1 MDADGFPL
9 AFDLHPGKQ
18 NEQKTL
24 KPLEQKV
31 IRDFDCSE
39 FIYCSDS
46 GLGSQNNKLF
56 NDMGGRSYVVTQS
69 LKKLKKEER
78 ITALDPKQYRKL
90 GSEKFIDLRELD
102 ENDPEVYK
110 SIYYKEIYAYVYR
123 QTGNEELAKDLTQ
136 DIFIQILQKIAMFDH
151 KKASFR
157 TWMYR
162 IASNKICD
170 HYRSKVHRLSL
181 KQEQIDM
188 TDENL
193 ELHSGNLGTAIR
205 DLSELIIHKELI
217 EDIMEIV
224 SLYKQ
229 EWQEIFYMKCF
240 EERTFQDISQTL
252 NISENTVKS
261 RFYKMIRQIKS
272 EVDYQ

>member
-1 MDADGFPL
+1 M
-9 AFDLHPGKQ
+9 Q
-18 NEQKTL
+18 TEQKLIKRIKKKQDKEAANTL
-24 KPLEQKV
+24 
-31 IRDFDCSE
+31 I
-39 FIYCSDS
+39 
-46 GLGSQNNKLF
+46 
-56 NDMGGRSYVVTQS
+56 SY
-69 LKKLKKEER
+69 
-78 ITALDPKQYRKL
+78 
-90 GSEKFIDLRELD
+90 
-102 ENDPEVYK
+102 
-110 SIYYKEIYAYVYR
+110 YYKEIYAYVYR

-229 EWQEIFYMKCF
+229 EWQEIFYMKCLSYVLDLYF
-240 EERTFQDISQTL
+240 LLKEKSGNLGQLFWECPFSFYCFLTL
-252 NISENTVKS
+252 LAIWTNRCRSMN
-261 RFYKMIRQIKS
+261 
-272 EVDYQ
+272 

>member
-1 MDADGFPL
+1 
-9 AFDLHPGKQ
+9 
-18 NEQKTL
+18 
-24 KPLEQKV
+24 
-31 IRDFDCSE
+31 
-39 FIYCSDS
+39 
-46 GLGSQNNKLF
+46 
-56 NDMGGRSYVVTQS
+56 
-69 LKKLKKEER
+69 
-78 ITALDPKQYRKL
+78 
-90 GSEKFIDLRELD
+90 
-102 ENDPEVYK
+102 
-110 SIYYKEIYAYVYR
+110 
-123 QTGNEELAKDLTQ
+123 
-136 DIFIQILQKIAMFDH
+136 
-151 KKASFR
+151 
-157 TWMYR
+157 MYR

-170 HYRSKVHRLSL
+170 HYRSKVHRLSF

-217 EDIMEIV
+217 EQIMEIV

>member
-1 MDADGFPL
+1 MACML
-9 AFDLHPGKQ
+9 I
-18 NEQKTL
+18 EQKL
-24 KPLEQKV
+24 IKRIKKKQDKEAANAL
-31 IRDFDCSE
+31 I
-39 FIYCSDS
+39 
-46 GLGSQNNKLF
+46 
-56 NDMGGRSYVVTQS
+56 SY
-69 LKKLKKEER
+69 
-78 ITALDPKQYRKL
+78 
-90 GSEKFIDLRELD
+90 
-102 ENDPEVYK
+102 
-110 SIYYKEIYAYVYR
+110 YYKEVYAYVYR

-136 DIFIQILQKIAMFDH
+136 DIFIQILQKITIFDR

-193 ELHSGNLGTAIR
+193 ELHSGNLGTAVR

>member
-1 MDADGFPL
+1 MYIDKQEMKNLQRSHTGYFYTDL
-9 AFDLHPGKQ
+9 A
-18 NEQKTL
+18 
-24 KPLEQKV
+24 
-31 IRDFDCSE
+31 
-39 FIYCSDS
+39 
-46 GLGSQNNKLF
+46 
-56 NDMGGRSYVVTQS
+56 
-69 LKKLKKEER
+69 
-78 ITALDPKQYRKL
+78 
-90 GSEKFIDLRELD
+90 
-102 ENDPEVYK
+102 
-110 SIYYKEIYAYVYR
+110 
-123 QTGNEELAKDLTQ
+123 
-136 DIFIQILQKIAMFDH
+136 KIAMFDH

-193 ELHSGNLGTAIR
+193 ELHSGNLGTAVR

-229 EWQEIFYMKCF
+229 EWQEIF
-240 EERTFQDISQTL
+240 I
-252 NISENTVKS
+252 
-261 RFYKMIRQIKS
+261 
-272 EVDYQ
+272 